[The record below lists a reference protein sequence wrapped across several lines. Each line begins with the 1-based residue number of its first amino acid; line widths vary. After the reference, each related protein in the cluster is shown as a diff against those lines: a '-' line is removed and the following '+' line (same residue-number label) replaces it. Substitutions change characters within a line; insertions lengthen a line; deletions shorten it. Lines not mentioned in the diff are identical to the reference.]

1 MNRIKDTVSI
11 ESKALKKE
19 RTAKIATQTLIP
31 LAFILLGIL
40 IWQVICWSGK
50 VEPFIL
56 PSPADVLKTFFKNFK
71 LLMNHYRYTFFEAM
85 AGLALGTAIGFI
97 LALIMDRFKSINLGF
112 KPLLVIS
119 QTIPTVAIAPIIVL
133 WFGLGMA
140 SKIIL
145 VTLTTFFPIAIGLLD
160 GYKNVDDDQV
170 NLLRSMGAN
179 KFQIYRFLKFPASLN
194 NFFSA
199 MKISTTYSIIAAV
212 VAEWIGG
219 FSGVG
224 VYMMRVRKAYAYA
237 NMFAAILLIS
247 ISSLIL
253 IGILD
258 LCIKIIN
265 RNRGKYEK

>member
-1 MNRIKDTVSI
+1 
-11 ESKALKKE
+11 
-19 RTAKIATQTLIP
+19 
-31 LAFILLGIL
+31 
-40 IWQVICWSGK
+40 
-50 VEPFIL
+50 
-56 PSPADVLKTFFKNFK
+56 
-71 LLMNHYRYTFFEAM
+71 
-85 AGLALGTAIGFI
+85 
-97 LALIMDRFKSINLGF
+97 
-112 KPLLVIS
+112 
-119 QTIPTVAIAPIIVL
+119 
-133 WFGLGMA
+133 MA

-179 KFQIYRFLKFPASLN
+179 KFQIYKFLKFPASLN

-199 MKISTTYSIIAAV
+199 MKISTTYSITAAV